1 MNIIIIGCGK
11 VGSELA
17 GVLDKR
23 GSDVSVIDRDE
34 QNFDRLPGDFSGFTT
49 AGVPID
55 QEVLR
60 KAGIESCDAVC
71 AITQDD
77 DLNIMAAQLAKDIFH
92 VERVFA
98 RISDPDK
105 VDVFQGFGIQTVCPT
120 KLTVDAA
127 LAAIEDVSE
136 QAELR
141 IQRNTVRF
149 MTMDMPPEFVGKL
162 PADIEL
168 EDGESLFAI
177 VRPNGAFLL
186 YTGQVITLSAEDRL
200 IFAKKTN

>member
-1 MNIIIIGCGK
+1 MNIIIIGCGR
-11 VGSELA
+11 VGSKLA

-23 GSDVSVIDRDE
+23 GNDVSVVDRDE
-34 QNFDRLPGDFSGFTT
+34 QNFDRLPEDFSGFTT

-55 QEVLR
+55 QEVLK

-120 KLTVDAA
+120 DLTMDAA

-136 QAELR
+136 QSEVR
-141 IQRNTVRF
+141 IQRSTVRF
-149 MTMDMPPEFVGKL
+149 TTMDMPPEFVGRL
-162 PADIEL
+162 PAEIEL

-177 VRPNGAFLL
+177 IRANGAFLL

-200 IFAKKTN
+200 VFAKKA

>member
-34 QNFDRLPGDFSGFTT
+34 QNFDRLPVDFSGFTT
-49 AGVPID
+49 PGVPID
-55 QEVLR
+55 QEVLK

-98 RISDPDK
+98 RISDPDR
-105 VDVFQGFGIQTVCPT
+105 
-120 KLTVDAA
+120 
-127 LAAIEDVSE
+127 SE
-136 QAELR
+136 ER
-141 IQRNTVRF
+141 R
-149 MTMDMPPEFVGKL
+149 
-162 PADIEL
+162 
-168 EDGESLFAI
+168 
-177 VRPNGAFLL
+177 
-186 YTGQVITLSAEDRL
+186 
-200 IFAKKTN
+200 

>member
-1 MNIIIIGCGK
+1 MNIIIIGCGR
-11 VGSELA
+11 VGSDLA
-17 GVLDKR
+17 SVLDKR
-23 GSDVSVIDRDE
+23 GNDVSVIDRDE
-34 QNFDRLPGDFSGFTT
+34 RNFDRLPGDFSGFTT

-55 QEVLR
+55 QEVLK

-77 DLNIMAAQLAKDIFH
+77 NLNIMAAQLAKDIFH
-92 VERVFA
+92 VQRVFA

-105 VDVFQGFGIQTVCPT
+105 VDVFKGFGIQTVCPT
-120 KLTVDAA
+120 DLTVDAA

-136 QAELR
+136 QAEVR

-149 MTMDMPPEFVGKL
+149 TTMDMPPEFVGML
-162 PADIEL
+162 PGDIEL
-168 EDGESLFAI
+168 EQDESLFAI

-186 YTGQVITLSAEDRL
+186 YTGQVITLSEKDKL
-200 IFAKKTN
+200 VFAKKTN

>member
-23 GSDVSVIDRDE
+23 GNDVSVIDRDE
-34 QNFDRLPGDFSGFTT
+34 RNFDRLPGDFSGFTT

-77 DLNIMAAQLAKDIFH
+77 NLNIMAAQLAKDIFR

-120 KLTVDAA
+120 ALTVDAA

-149 MTMDMPPEFVGKL
+149 TTMDMPPEFVGKL
-162 PADIEL
+162 PSDIEL
-168 EDGESLFAI
+168 EEGESLFAI
-177 VRPNGAFLL
+177 VRANGAFLL
-186 YTGQVITLSAEDRL
+186 YTGQVITLSAQDKL
-200 IFAKKTN
+200 IFAKKAT